1 MAQPSQQSHGER
13 NNLRVMIFHF
23 HYGGNKR
30 QLFVGDVEVNSG
42 TERFT
47 VVVEKRHQNHK
58 CQLLLIG
65 FLIKPIKY
73 LICHD
78 VAVIVAEVRLLC
90 DFPMANRVNSTE
102 K

>member
-1 MAQPSQQSHGER
+1 M
-13 NNLRVMIFHF
+13 
-23 HYGGNKR
+23 
-30 QLFVGDVEVNSG
+30 VGDVEVNSE

-47 VVVEKRHQNHK
+47 VVEEKRHQNHK